1 MESTLLRSRI
11 LPAFADTVPAGDNRT
26 LRSLCR
32 IILREIPTHDDTA
45 KVLYIGVAGR
55 ITTIFDQLYRFLV
68 IRAAGQTFIAFL
80 TAIHRTEQISR
91 MVGNGILA
99 FAVIFVV
106 VIFIYMSMRLQQKQQ
121 EERHF
126 IETYTISLVK
136 GFTGDSISLFVNDSL
151 ISNKTIIEEPYTVE
165 VGRFA
170 EQSALLIVDNK
181 TELVSTFDLSERGG
195 NYQFEKEEDGI
206 KQLAK

>member
-1 MESTLLRSRI
+1 M
-11 LPAFADTVPAGDNRT
+11 A
-26 LRSLCR
+26 
-32 IILREIPTHDDTA
+32 
-45 KVLYIGVAGR
+45 
-55 ITTIFDQLYRFLV
+55 
-68 IRAAGQTFIAFL
+68 
-80 TAIHRTEQISR
+80 HRLNTNKQF

-165 VGRFA
+165 VSRFA